1 MKIGYLSQPW
11 EYSHPPNPG
20 SSISRWIWEVS
31 RRFRLPNEALVV
43 CPATGKRPARHRY
56 DGVEYWSL
64 PVIGDRFLLNALG
77 KLERYRRNRVNAL
90 ASSFYYPIYALLAAY
105 FFRHARCQIIHI
117 HNFSQFAPIIKR
129 INRRAKIILHMH
141 SDWLIQLESGVIANR
156 LANVDAIVGNSNYV
170 TNAVE
175 RRFPSYATHCFTI
188 FNGVDAN
195 AFHPPPRSSDVNA
208 HRIVYLGRLSPEKGV
223 HVLIDAFA
231 RVAQQLPCAELEL
244 IGAVQVVPKDFIVD
258 LSTDPLVQ
266 SLGRFYGNEGYEQY
280 LQRRIRERLL
290 ANVFFKGELFHAELA
305 ATLRTAG
312 LLVAPSIVETFGMPV
327 AEAMASAV
335 PVVASRVGGLPE
347 LVVDGSTGLLVAP
360 DSAQDLAA
368 AIVRLVTDRDVAR
381 AMGLAGR
388 QRAEKMFSWE
398 AIVRSLMF
406 LYTNLSG

>member
-1 MKIGYLSQPW
+1 
-11 EYSHPPNPG
+11 
-20 SSISRWIWEVS
+20 
-31 RRFRLPNEALVV
+31 
-43 CPATGKRPARHRY
+43 
-56 DGVEYWSL
+56 
-64 PVIGDRFLLNALG
+64 
-77 KLERYRRNRVNAL
+77 
-90 ASSFYYPIYALLAAY
+90 
-105 FFRHARCQIIHI
+105 
-117 HNFSQFAPIIKR
+117 
-129 INRRAKIILHMH
+129 
-141 SDWLIQLESGVIANR
+141 
-156 LANVDAIVGNSNYV
+156 
-170 TNAVE
+170 
-175 RRFPSYATHCFTI
+175 
-188 FNGVDAN
+188 
-195 AFHPPPRSSDVNA
+195 
-208 HRIVYLGRLSPEKGV
+208 
-223 HVLIDAFA
+223 
-231 RVAQQLPCAELEL
+231 
-244 IGAVQVVPKDFIVD
+244 
-258 LSTDPLVQ
+258 
-266 SLGRFYGNEGYEQY
+266 
-280 LQRRIRERLL
+280 LL